1 MTADRAVL
9 AADCDTREI
18 AHMLIGTGE
27 LVEEGGLAAV
37 LVAHEGEGQKSI
49 VRKRIAVSGLME
61 ASGLAETGLFGLL
74 AEGSFFTLGVF
85 LPFVCVGSIL
95 ICGARRT
102 ELLSSA
108 TSAVPFT
115 TDSEAVCDPV

>member
-1 MTADRAVL
+1 MTADRAVF

-18 AHMLIGTGE
+18 ADMLIGTGE

-61 ASGLAETGLFGLL
+61 ASGLAETGMFGLW

-95 ICGARRT
+95 ICGARIGGR
-102 ELLSSA
+102 SA
-108 TSAVPFT
+108 AVVSGQSAVPFT
-115 TDSEAVCDPV
+115 HGFGSCL